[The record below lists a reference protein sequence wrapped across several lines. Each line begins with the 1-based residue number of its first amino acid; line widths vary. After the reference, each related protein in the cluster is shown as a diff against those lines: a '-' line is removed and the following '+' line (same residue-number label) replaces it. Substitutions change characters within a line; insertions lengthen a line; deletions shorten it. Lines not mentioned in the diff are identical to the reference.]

1 MKNLVFSLTR
11 NSLANK
17 VLNNMNR
24 NKKTKL
30 NRTIKGLSRKQVI
43 VSMSTNNVL
52 RIMANANTYISN
64 INWLLKEV
72 KSEVSVDFICSD
84 NKELLLTTNRVTI
97 LSDLNIIKKYLKD
110 SNDIK
115 HKEDINLRLPQSKS
129 YLKILSIPYFV
140 EGINLLISSDIIEN
154 IIKSTHTFNDITLAS
169 YLHIIKVSPK
179 SDMAVIW
186 VNIWDFQYSSKA
198 KC

>member
-140 EGINLLISSDIIEN
+140 ESINLLISSDIIEN

>member
-1 MKNLVFSLTR
+1 MFSLTR

>member
-1 MKNLVFSLTR
+1 
-11 NSLANK
+11 
-17 VLNNMNR
+17 
-24 NKKTKL
+24 
-30 NRTIKGLSRKQVI
+30 
-43 VSMSTNNVL
+43 
-52 RIMANANTYISN
+52 
-64 INWLLKEV
+64 LKEV